1 MAEYLVLRI
10 SDGIDA
16 PAYWIAVD
24 SDGRRLG
31 PPVSGTLDEVAG
43 DIHERI
49 VIVLVPSADVLTTT
63 TDIPIKGGDKL
74 QAALPYALEES
85 LADDVD
91 KLHFAA
97 GNRRSSGRVP
107 VSVVDRGLLEGWLD
121 RLQQA
126 GIEPASMVAE
136 TYGLARIP
144 GTISLLLAED
154 QVLVNDGA
162 DVEIVLQGF
171 SPGDALATIGAFDDE
186 SDASDE
192 DAAADDKGLS
202 PLSMPKHVLVYC
214 EAADEE
220 KYQHDWI
227 AMRHELG
234 SLDIKLLADGV
245 LPRLAATVATGAGI
259 NLLQGRF
266 ARKTDYSGLFQPW
279 KYAAI
284 LLLALS
290 TLMVGAKVVDI
301 YNLKNQLSGIQ
312 QEFLVEYQQFV
323 PGARLP
329 SDPLPA
335 VQSLLARTGS
345 TESPQVF
352 LQSLMQLSAAIQ
364 QNRSAAIEAISFRA
378 GVVDV
383 RLTAPD
389 VSTLD
394 NIQRAIG
401 QSGQFSATIKSTDRD
416 DDKVTS
422 RIQIQAGGA

>member
-1 MAEYLVLRI
+1 
-10 SDGIDA
+10 
-16 PAYWIAVD
+16 
-24 SDGRRLG
+24 
-31 PPVSGTLDEVAG
+31 
-43 DIHERI
+43 
-49 VIVLVPSADVLTTT
+49 
-63 TDIPIKGGDKL
+63 
-74 QAALPYALEES
+74 
-85 LADDVD
+85 
-91 KLHFAA
+91 
-97 GNRRSSGRVP
+97 
-107 VSVVDRGLLEGWLD
+107 
-121 RLQQA
+121 
-126 GIEPASMVAE
+126 
-136 TYGLARIP
+136 
-144 GTISLLLAED
+144 
-154 QVLVNDGA
+154 
-162 DVEIVLQGF
+162 
-171 SPGDALATIGAFDDE
+171 
-186 SDASDE
+186 
-192 DAAADDKGLS
+192 
-202 PLSMPKHVLVYC
+202 
-214 EAADEE
+214 
-220 KYQHDWI
+220 
-227 AMRHELG
+227 
-234 SLDIKLLADGV
+234 
-245 LPRLAATVATGAGI
+245 
-259 NLLQGRF
+259 
-266 ARKTDYSGLFQPW
+266 
-279 KYAAI
+279 
-284 LLLALS
+284 
-290 TLMVGAKVVDI
+290 MVGAKVVDI